1 MIEDKFDSQLYSA
14 GLTAQGCWDEL
25 DEYARDA
32 IIKFG
37 DIIIRDCISLI
48 QQSSKHCQITTFD
61 KSVVDCTKE
70 SAVQLI
76 KQHFYP
82 EGK

>member
-1 MIEDKFDSQLYSA
+1 MNDKFDSQLYSA
-14 GLTAQGCWDEL
+14 GLTASGCWDEM
-25 DEYARDA
+25 DEYDHAA

-37 DIIIRDCISLI
+37 DIIIQQCIELI
-48 QQSSKHCQITTFD
+48 DQSSKHCSITTFD
-61 KSVVDCTKE
+61 KGVVDCTKD